1 MMEYGA
7 FEGDAFAP
15 LVNASGSSSYFPRSN
30 PWAGF
35 GAHTGHQAEAEAGP
49 SDPWARM
56 RMAGQLGGS
65 GQAQGQGSA
74 FGVSSTSGST
84 DAWGRPVGNPSAF
97 AQSAWNQSSTARGD
111 STGQSGMDVEGG
123 MNDQEDE
130 DADMVDQAV
139 GGWRDSAA
147 LSTGPSTF
155 SNGLGIN
162 TGYAQPVA
170 WPGWGG
176 QVQAAGGP
184 DQWDRG
190 RR

>member
-1 MMEYGA
+1 
-7 FEGDAFAP
+7 
-15 LVNASGSSSYFPRSN
+15 
-30 PWAGF
+30 
-35 GAHTGHQAEAEAGP
+35 
-49 SDPWARM
+49 
-56 RMAGQLGGS
+56 
-65 GQAQGQGSA
+65 
-74 FGVSSTSGST
+74 
-84 DAWGRPVGNPSAF
+84 
-97 AQSAWNQSSTARGD
+97 
-111 STGQSGMDVEGG
+111 MDVEGG